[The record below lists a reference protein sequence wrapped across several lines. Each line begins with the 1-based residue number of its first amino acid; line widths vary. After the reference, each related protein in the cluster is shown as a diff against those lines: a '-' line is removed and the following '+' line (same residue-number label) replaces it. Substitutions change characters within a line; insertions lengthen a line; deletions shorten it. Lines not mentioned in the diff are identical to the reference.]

1 MSRYSSSA
9 QFSHD
14 QPERTGVLLVQLGT
28 PEAAEAGPVR
38 RYLKQFLSDP
48 RVVEIPPALW
58 WPILN
63 GIILRTR
70 PAQSARKY
78 ASIWTD
84 AGSPLLVNTQAQ
96 AKLTQGYL
104 GNDGFDVKL
113 AFAMRYGEPSISS
126 QLEALREQNVT
137 RLLVVPMYPQ
147 FAGSTT
153 ASVFDETTRVLST
166 WRNLPEV
173 RFTRGFHTFQ
183 PYIDALASH
192 IRKSWGNDGPPD
204 KLLMSFHGVPRQ
216 TLLAGD
222 PYHCECH
229 ATARLLGAALGL
241 PDDRWQLSFQS
252 RFGKARWLEPYTEAT
267 LRKLGAA
274 GTGRI
279 DVVCPGFVVDCLET
293 LEEIAIEGRDT
304 FKEAGG
310 GQFNYIACLNDS
322 PDFIAA
328 LARLIGEHLGGWPVT
343 AATGGPAAREAAAQA
358 RQARALAMGAERQA

>member
-173 RFTRGFHTFQ
+173 RFTRG
-183 PYIDALASH
+183 
-192 IRKSWGNDGPPD
+192 
-204 KLLMSFHGVPRQ
+204 
-216 TLLAGD
+216 D